1 VSSVILLGIVLA
13 WAVVLVPLLLHRYDA
28 LTDASAERV
37 ASAVRVL
44 SRRTTAAGS
53 RRYLLTSGAQPAAGR
68 SWSCAWTP
76 SEPFG
81 FDGDGGPGEG
91 LPRPAGLR
99 SRLGSVRVAT
109 LGLAGRLVDPVP
121 ATGTPARAR
130 MLARRRRV
138 LAGLTV
144 AAVVFAVLALA
155 VRPVFWVPQV
165 VCDLLLVAYL
175 AWLRRTALRERAARA
190 RTAASRAAAKQGALG
205 SIPAARAGY
214 AGAVPVPGHL
224 QAEADADATERE
236 LELDLPADDDGL
248 WEPVPVPVPTYV
260 TAAAVPAGFEP
271 VYEVPG
277 ASAGSVKVLDLESD
291 LLHRRAAGA

>member
-13 WAVVLVPLLLHRYDA
+13 WAVVLVPLLLHRYDT
-28 LTDASAERV
+28 LTDASAERL
-37 ASAVRVL
+37 ATAVRVL

-53 RRYLLTSGAQPAAGR
+53 RRYLLASGVQPVAER

-76 SEPFG
+76 SEP

-99 SRLGSVRVAT
+99 PRLGSVRVAT
-109 LGLAGRLVDPVP
+109 LGVARRLVDPVP
-121 ATGTPARAR
+121 AAGTPARAR

-138 LAGLTV
+138 LAAL
-144 AAVVFAVLALA
+144 AAAAGVFAVLALA

-165 VCDLLLVAYL
+165 VCDVLLVAYL
-175 AWLRRTALRERAARA
+175 GWLRRTALRERAARA
-190 RTAASRAAAKQGALG
+190 RAAANLAAANRAALG

-214 AGAVPVPGHL
+214 AGATPVPGHL

-260 TAAAVPAGFEP
+260 TAAAAPAGFEP

-277 ASAGSVKVLDLESD
+277 ATAGSVKVLDLESD